1 MTQDLSTLL
10 REAAQTEEQHA
21 RDTAPDPHAE
31 TARIAALA
39 SRRRRTRTAGLSAGL
54 AAAAVV
60 AGLLAVEV
68 PALPSPTLPA
78 WLDPDRGDSPPDDG
92 QVVEDPALPDAAPMP
107 DGALESAGP
116 GWALVL
122 YTGGAAGSDA
132 VPTRLYLV
140 GPAGERYLVPHAL
153 EDLRDDGGLTGL
165 QWLPGTTLVLAD
177 APGTGWVVL
186 DVLDGRTVAEVTPSG
201 PSREAEAR
209 WIGDGTTDI
218 LVQSPGAL
226 SLSRVTLAGAP
237 VAETTLVL
245 AEPDADP
252 GRGWS
257 VSPDG
262 RFAVTTMRS
271 ERLVTDLGDFSAGP
285 LLTHPY
291 PGDACAPAGWAADEV
306 VLLTCHGWG
315 DDDGEARELW
325 LAPLDGAEPS
335 PVAIPADTA
344 QSVWSV
350 DGRTV
355 VRVRQDDPAR
365 LVLATPDGDPVL
377 DLDQED
383 TGGSV
388 RLVGVEGGS
397 LLAVVVGTPPVEAW
411 RLVRIDAGTGAV
423 TELVPAPERPVAGA
437 GMLPLGVVGGEV
449 RPEPR

>member
-1 MTQDLSTLL
+1 MTKDLSTLL
-10 REAAQTEEQHA
+10 REAVQTEEQHA
-21 RDTAPDPHAE
+21 RGTAPDPERE
-31 TARIAALA
+31 TVRIAALA
-39 SRRRRTRTAGLSAGL
+39 TRRRRSGTARLAAGL

-60 AGLLAVEV
+60 AGLLAVEA
-68 PALPSPTLPA
+68 PALPVPTLPA
-78 WLDPDRGDSPPDDG
+78 WLGPDRGDARVDDSR
-92 QVVEDPALPDAAPMP
+92 VEDHPALPDAAPMP

-122 YTGGAAGSDA
+122 YSGGAAGSDA
-132 VPTRLYLV
+132 VPSRLYLV
-140 GPAGERYLVPHAL
+140 GPAGERYTVPHAL
-153 EDLRDDGGLTGL
+153 EGLRDDGGLTGL
-165 QWLPGTTLVLAD
+165 QWLPGSTLVLAD

-186 DVLDGRTVAEVTPSG
+186 DVLDGRTVAEVAPSG
-201 PSREAEAR
+201 PSRETEAR
-209 WIGDGTTDI
+209 WVGDGTTDI
-218 LVQSPGAL
+218 LVQSAGAL
-226 SLSRVTLAGAP
+226 ALSRVSLAGGP

-245 AEPDADP
+245 AETDAER
-252 GRGWS
+252 GRGWT

-271 ERLVTDLGDFSAGP
+271 ERLVTDLRDFSAGP

-291 PGDACAPAGWAADEV
+291 PGDACAPVGWAAGE

-315 DDDGEARELW
+315 DDDAEARELW

-335 PVAIPADTA
+335 RVALPADSA

-377 DLDQED
+377 ELGAED
-383 TGGSV
+383 TGGFV
-388 RLVGVEGGS
+388 RLVGVEGDS
-397 LLAVVVGTPPVEAW
+397 LLAVVVGPPPVEAW

-423 TELVPAPERPVAGA
+423 TELVPAPEQPVAGA
-437 GMLPLGVVGGEV
+437 GMMPLGVVGGEV
-449 RPEPR
+449 RPEGR